1 MAKPENP
8 GNGGGQGG
16 AGGPVIPPKRPTPG
30 DAHQN
35 MAKVVDSFSRDFRKR
50 DGSTF
55 VIVTE
60 DALKTFTALV
70 DSDDGDALA
79 LYLENPVQLLLALT
93 FSLSERI
100 KSLETRVAVLE
111 RRP

>member
-1 MAKPENP
+1 MANP
-8 GNGGGQGG
+8 NNPGGGQGG
-16 AGGPVIPPKRPTPG
+16 AGGPANPPKRPTPG

-35 MAKVVDSFSRDFRKR
+35 MAKVVDAFARDFRKR

-60 DALKTFTALV
+60 DAVKTFTALV
-70 DSDDGDALA
+70 DSGDGDALA

-93 FSLSERI
+93 FSLSERL
-100 KSLETRVAVLE
+100 KALETRVEVLE